1 MSQSYLR
8 LKMFIKINKIIL
20 HVSKSFKTITT
31 KLYINTCI
39 KYIVIF
45 MKMLYESKLLR
56 IQMLIKINQPIK
68 FKKKDL
74 KINAVLQMLFLWLL
88 DKHFRAISKA
98 SRSVFRQY
106 IFRGKPA
113 SWARVT
119 CLSNTSFFRTLSLVV
134 CP

>member
-56 IQMLIKINQPIK
+56 IQMLIKINQPITLK
-68 FKKKDL
+68 NFFKSMQSYKCSSCGCWTS
-74 KINAVLQMLFLWLL
+74 IFEQFQRYRAQYFGNILL
-88 DKHFRAISKA
+88 EANLHHGLGWPVCQI
-98 SRSVFRQY
+98 
-106 IFRGKPA
+106 PP
-113 SWARVT
+113 
-119 CLSNTSFFRTLSLVV
+119 SLG
-134 CP
+134 PSA